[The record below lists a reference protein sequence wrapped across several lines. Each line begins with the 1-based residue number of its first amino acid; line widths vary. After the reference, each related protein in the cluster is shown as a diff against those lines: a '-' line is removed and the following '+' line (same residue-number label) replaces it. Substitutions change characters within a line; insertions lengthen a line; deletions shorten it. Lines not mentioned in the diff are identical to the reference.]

1 MKEFSVVVQVN
12 LDLQV
17 KVKSNSLEEA
27 VEAVEFF
34 LDNEYEVEYED
45 DFGSTSRMSYALYD
59 RASQRGEWMGGFV
72 QEKSSGKPVA
82 WEEV

>member
-17 KVKSNSLEEA
+17 KVKSSSLEEA

-34 LDNEYEVEYED
+34 LDNEHEVEYED
-45 DFGSTSRMSYALYD
+45 DFGSTSRMSYPLAKE
-59 RASQRGEWMGGFV
+59 ASAVGEWMGGFV
-72 QEKSSGKPVA
+72 QESSGKPVA
-82 WEEV
+82 WEVV